1 MMRCK
6 SHRKK
11 TEHNK
16 ETEVEPMKRVSYIE
30 YQALK
35 VIYKITIVSASD
47 NEALIFI
54 RK

>member
-1 MMRCK
+1 MGTPCYNVPMMRCK

-16 ETEVEPMKRVSYIE
+16 WLEKVMESDIIRISTGKNE
-30 YQALK
+30 YTK
-35 VIYKITIVSASD
+35 C
-47 NEALIFI
+47 